1 MSRIRLNL
9 SLVNQSFCFRF
20 SFLKAL
26 VLLFITSVPLCQF
39 CTGALQH
46 SASEVRE
53 TVVLIILAMYR
64 LHKTAILS
72 YLPANYAATRK
83 NVLYKNIFDGFARI
97 DGRPVESQA
106 RLGPSVCLN
115 ES

>member
-1 MSRIRLNL
+1 M
-9 SLVNQSFCFRF
+9 
-20 SFLKAL
+20 
-26 VLLFITSVPLCQF
+26 PLYQF

-72 YLPANYAATRK
+72 YLPANDAATRK